1 MLCGFVLSLLIEL
14 TQLVTHLGMFDLDDL
29 MNNSLGAF
37 LGRLCFTPPF
47 AYYLQSLNK
56 WLLK

>member
-1 MLCGFVLSLLIEL
+1 MPCGREKGESDAEN
-14 TQLVTHLGMFDLDDL
+14 LGMFDLDDL

-37 LGRLCFTPPF
+37 LGWGCFTPPF
-47 AYYLQSLNK
+47 ANYLQSLNK